1 MSPALRLRRLDA
13 LAVLAARLAA
23 ESAGGVLGDCLDLLL
38 DATPARCA
46 AAFAS
51 DGALDPVAERR
62 LSVRPTL
69 DLGRLRR
76 GLRSLAERSATSRR
90 ILKIT
95 DIRRENEAIP
105 DAGELVALGARTAL
119 AVPIL
124 HRRTVLGTM
133 VLLFDD
139 AAMLDEE
146 TLGFIRT
153 VTSIAAVALE
163 RDRHVEEAQDER
175 NRVVGPGSTT
185 GLGLLTATVA
195 HELKSPSGA
204 LSLQHDE
211 LIRVTEQI
219 TLLAGSSDTA
229 LGGAAAELGE
239 LTGEIGVAIARIR
252 ETVEKLTGVGG
263 PEAPLARIEVGLLA
277 REAMI
282 VGRPHLERQGV
293 SLDERYD
300 ADCFT
305 LGRRDALEQ
314 VILNLV
320 FNAADAC
327 SGASR
332 PQVWL
337 RVAVD
342 GAHVVLIVEDNGP
355 GVPEDAIENIFRP
368 FFTTKGRGHS
378 AGLGL
383 KICSDVVSEHGGH
396 IEVHER
402 PGGGAAFHVLIPR
415 VDAQGTPRVSDTPR
429 PAPASAKGQR
439 RVFVIDDDPVI
450 ARALRRGL
458 KPHDVQTASS
468 ASEAEIALLDP
479 SYLPDLVVCD
489 VYLPGANG
497 NTLHERIRER
507 RPEVAE
513 RFVFVTGGG
522 LGRAEAD
529 YLKNSG
535 RPALVKP
542 IDVKSLLGLLEPS
555 NAPDSSPP
563 ASVRTLSDPGA
574 SERPTLPPAGKPP
587 A

>member
-13 LAVLAARLAA
+13 LSALTARLAA

-51 DGALDPVAERR
+51 DGGLDPIAERR
-62 LSVRPTL
+62 LSMRPTL
-69 DLGRLRR
+69 DVGRVRR
-76 GLRSLAERSATSRR
+76 ALRSLAERSATSRR
-90 ILKIT
+90 VLKVI
-95 DIRRENEAIP
+95 DVRAEDSIP
-105 DAGELVALGARTAL
+105 DVGEIVALGARAAL

-124 HRRTVLGTM
+124 HRRTVLGTL

-146 TLGFIRT
+146 TLGYIRT
-153 VTSIAAVALE
+153 VASIAAVALE
-163 RDRHVEEAQDER
+163 RDRHVEEAQDDR
-175 NRVVGPGSTT
+175 SRLVSPGSATS
-185 GLGLLTATVA
+185 LGLLTATVA

-204 LSLQHDE
+204 LALQHDE
-211 LIRVTEQI
+211 LVRVTEQI
-219 TLLAGSSDTA
+219 ALLAGSSDTA
-229 LGGAAAELGE
+229 LGGSVAELGE

-252 ETVEKLTGVGG
+252 ETVDKLTSVGG
-263 PEAPLARIEVGLLA
+263 PDAPLVRIDLGLLA

-282 VGRPHLERQGV
+282 VGRPHFERAGV
-293 SLDERYD
+293 ALQERYD
-300 ADCFT
+300 SDCFT

-314 VILNLV
+314 VILNLA

-327 SGASR
+327 SGGSR
-332 PQVWL
+332 PQIWL
-337 RVAVD
+337 RVAID
-342 GAHVVLIVEDNGP
+342 GAHVMLIVEDNGP
-355 GVPEDAIENIFRP
+355 GVPQDAVESIFRP
-368 FFTTKGRGHS
+368 FYTTKGPRQS

-402 PGGGAAFHVLIPR
+402 PGGGAAFHVLLPR
-415 VDAQGTPRVSDTPR
+415 VDAEGQPTVSDTPKPPSITR
-429 PAPASAKGQR
+429 AGQR
-439 RVFVIDDDPVI
+439 RIFVVDDDPVI

-458 KPHDVQTASS
+458 KPHDVRTASS

-479 SYLPDLVVCD
+479 DYVPDLVVCD

-497 NTLHERIRER
+497 NVLHERIRDK
-507 RPEVAE
+507 RPDVAE

-529 YLKNSG
+529 YLKSSG

-542 IDVKSLLGLLEPS
+542 IDVKSLLSLLEPTES
-555 NAPDSSPP
+555 PDSSPP
-563 ASVRTLSDPGA
+563 ASVKTLSEPGS
-574 SERPTLPPAGKPP
+574 SERPTLPPGGQKA
-587 A
+587 

>member
-13 LAVLAARLAA
+13 LAALTARLAA
-23 ESAGGVLGDCLDLLL
+23 ESSGGVLGDCLDLLL

-51 DGALDPVAERR
+51 DGALEPIAERR
-62 LSVRPTL
+62 LSLRPTL
-69 DLGRLRR
+69 DPTRLRR
-76 GLRSLAERSATSRR
+76 ALRGLAERSATSRR
-90 ILKIT
+90 LLKIV
-95 DIRRENEAIP
+95 DVRRETDAIA
-105 DAGELVALGARTAL
+105 DVGEIVALGVRAAL

-124 HRRTVLGTM
+124 HRRTVLGTL

-146 TLGFIRT
+146 TLGYVRT
-153 VTSIAAVALE
+153 VASVAAVALE

-175 NRVVGPGSTT
+175 SRLVGPASTT
-185 GLGLLTATVA
+185 GLGLLTSTVA

-211 LIRVTEQI
+211 LVRIAEQLS
-219 TLLAGSSDTA
+219 LLADSSDTA
-229 LGGAAAELGE
+229 VGGAVAELTE

-252 ETVEKLTGVGG
+252 ETVEKLTVVGR
-263 PEAPLARIEVGLLA
+263 PETPLARIDVGLLA

-282 VGRPHLERQGV
+282 VARPHLERQGV
-293 SLDERYD
+293 SLNERYD
-300 ADCFT
+300 SDCLT

-314 VILNLV
+314 VFLNLV

-327 SGASR
+327 FGGSR

-355 GVPEDAIENIFRP
+355 GVPEDSIENIFRP
-368 FFTTKGRGHS
+368 FFTTKDRGQG

-383 KICSDVVSEHGGH
+383 KICSDVVSDHGGH

-402 PGGGAAFHVLIPR
+402 AGGGASFHVLLPR
-415 VDAQGTPRVSDTPR
+415 VDAEGQASVSETPKPPSRNR
-429 PAPASAKGQR
+429 PGQR
-439 RVFVIDDDPVI
+439 RIFVVDDDPVVT
-450 ARALRRGL
+450 RALRRAL
-458 KPHDVQTASS
+458 KPHDVRTASS
-468 ASEAEIALLDP
+468 AFEAEIALLDP
-479 SYLPDLVVCD
+479 AYVPDIVVCD

-497 NTLHERIRER
+497 NVLHARVREK
-507 RPEVAE
+507 RPDIAA
-513 RFVFVTGGG
+513 RFVFMTGGG

-529 YLKNSG
+529 YLKGSG

-542 IDVKSLLGLLEPS
+542 IDVKWLDSLLEPET
-555 NAPDSSPP
+555 PDSSPP
-563 ASVRTLSDPGA
+563 ASVKTLSEPGS
-574 SERPTLPPAGKPP
+574 SERPTLAPGEKKPSD
-587 A
+587 

>member
-13 LAVLAARLAA
+13 LAALTARLAA
-23 ESAGGVLGDCLDLLL
+23 ESSGGVLGDCLDLLL

-51 DGALDPVAERR
+51 DGALAPVAERR
-62 LSVRPTL
+62 LSMRPTL

-76 GLRSLAERSATSRR
+76 ALRSLAERAATSRR
-90 ILKIT
+90 PLKIT
-95 DIRRENEAIP
+95 DIRRESDAIP
-105 DAGELVALGARTAL
+105 DVGELVALGARSAL
-119 AVPIL
+119 ALPIL
-124 HRRTVLGTM
+124 HRRTVLGTL

-139 AAMLDEE
+139 VAMLDEE
-146 TLGFIRT
+146 TLGYIRT
-153 VTSIAAVALE
+153 VASIAAVALE

-175 NRVVGPGSTT
+175 SRLVGPGSST

-211 LIRVTEQI
+211 LMRVTEQL
-219 TLLAGSSDTA
+219 TLLTGSSDTA
-229 LGGAAAELGE
+229 LGGAVAELGE
-239 LTGEIGVAIARIR
+239 LTSEIGVAIARIR

-293 SLDERYD
+293 TLNERYD
-300 ADCFT
+300 AECFT

-327 SGASR
+327 TGGSR

-337 RVAVD
+337 RVSLD
-342 GAHVVLIVEDNGP
+342 GAHVVLTVEDNGP
-355 GVPEDAIENIFRP
+355 GVPADSIENIFRP

-402 PGGGAAFHVLIPR
+402 AGGGAAFHVLLPR
-415 VDAQGTPRVSDTPR
+415 VNADGQPTVSDTPKAPPLSR
-429 PAPASAKGQR
+429 PGGH

-450 ARALRRGL
+450 TRTLRRGL
-458 KPHDVQTASS
+458 KPHDVRTASS
-468 ASEAEIALLDP
+468 ASEAEIALLDA

-489 VYLPGANG
+489 VYLTGANG
-497 NTLHERIRER
+497 NVLHQRIREK
-507 RPEVAE
+507 RPEVAD

-529 YLKNSG
+529 YLKSSG

-542 IDVKSLLGLLEPS
+542 IDVKSLLALLEPA

-563 ASVRTLSDPGA
+563 ASVRTLSEPGS
-574 SERPTLPPAGKPP
+574 SERPTLPPVGKS
-587 A
+587 

>member
-13 LAVLAARLAA
+13 LATLTARLAA

-51 DGALDPVAERR
+51 DGGLDPIAERR

-69 DLGRLRR
+69 DLGRLRLA
-76 GLRSLAERSATSRR
+76 LRALAERSATSRR
-90 ILKIT
+90 VLKIT
-95 DIRRENEAIP
+95 DIRRETEAIP
-105 DAGELVALGARTAL
+105 DIGEIVALGARAAL

-124 HRRTVLGTM
+124 HRRAVLGTL

-139 AAMLDEE
+139 VAMLDEE
-146 TLGFIRT
+146 TLGYIRT
-153 VTSIAAVALE
+153 IASIAAVALE

-175 NRVVGPGSTT
+175 SRLVGPGSST

-204 LSLQHDE
+204 LVLQHDE
-211 LIRVTEQI
+211 LVRLSEQI
-219 TLLAGSSDTA
+219 ALLAGSSDTA
-229 LGGAAAELGE
+229 IGGSVAELGE
-239 LTGEIGVAIARIR
+239 LTQEMGVAIARIR
-252 ETVEKLTGVGG
+252 ETVDKLTSVGG
-263 PEAPLARIEVGLLA
+263 PDAPLVRIELGLLA

-282 VGRPHLERQGV
+282 VGRPHFERQGV
-293 SLDERYD
+293 TLRERFD
-300 ADCFT
+300 PDCYT
-305 LGRRDALEQ
+305 LGRKDALEQ
-314 VILNLV
+314 VILNLA

-327 SGASR
+327 AGGSQ
-332 PQVWL
+332 PQIWL

-355 GVPEDAIENIFRP
+355 GVPQESVESIFRP
-368 FFTTKGRGHS
+368 FYTTKGRGHS

-402 PGGGAAFHVLIPR
+402 PGGGAAFHVLLPR
-415 VDAQGTPRVSDTPR
+415 VDADGQPHISETPR
-429 PAPASAKGQR
+429 PAALAGPGQR

-450 ARALRRGL
+450 ARSLRRGL
-458 KPHDVQTASS
+458 KPHDVRTASS

-479 SYLPDLVVCD
+479 SYVPDLVVCD

-497 NTLHERIRER
+497 NVLHERVRAK
-507 RPEVAE
+507 RPDVAE

-542 IDVKSLLGLLEPS
+542 IDVKSLLALLEPS

-563 ASVRTLSDPGA
+563 ASVRTLSEPGG
-574 SERPTLPPAGKPP
+574 SERPTLPPGER
-587 A
+587 

>member
-13 LAVLAARLAA
+13 LATLTARLAA

-51 DGALDPVAERR
+51 DGALDPIAERR
-62 LSVRPTL
+62 LSVRPNL
-69 DLGRLRR
+69 ELGRLRR
-76 GLRSLAERSATSRR
+76 ALRSLAERSATSRR
-90 ILKIT
+90 ILKII
-95 DIRRENEAIP
+95 DIRRETEAIP
-105 DAGELVALGARTAL
+105 DIGEIVALGARAAL

-124 HRRTVLGTM
+124 HRRTVLGTL

-139 AAMLDEE
+139 VAMLDEE
-146 TLGFIRT
+146 TLGYIRT
-153 VTSIAAVALE
+153 ITNIAAVALE

-175 NRVVGPGSTT
+175 GRLVGPGSST

-204 LSLQHDE
+204 LALQHDE
-211 LIRVTEQI
+211 LVRITEQI
-219 TLLAGSSDTA
+219 ELLAGPSDTA
-229 LGGAAAELGE
+229 LGGAVAELGE
-239 LTGEIGVAIARIR
+239 LTQEIGVAIARIR
-252 ETVEKLTGVGG
+252 ETVEKLTSVGG
-263 PEAPLARIEVGLLA
+263 PDAPLIRIDVGLLA

-282 VGRPHLERQGV
+282 VGRPHFERQGV
-293 SLDERYD
+293 TLQERFD
-300 ADCFT
+300 PDCFT
-305 LGRRDALEQ
+305 LGRKDALEQ
-314 VILNLV
+314 VILNLA

-327 SGASR
+327 AGGSR
-332 PQVWL
+332 PQIWL

-355 GVPEDAIENIFRP
+355 GVPQDSIESIFRP
-368 FFTTKGRGHS
+368 FYTTKARGHS

-402 PGGGAAFHVLIPR
+402 PGGGAAFHVLLPR
-415 VDAQGTPRVSDTPR
+415 VDAEGMPAISETPR
-429 PAPASAKGQR
+429 PPSHAGPGQR

-450 ARALRRGL
+450 ARSLRRGL
-458 KPHDVQTASS
+458 KPHDVRTASS

-479 SYLPDLVVCD
+479 SYVPDLIVCD

-497 NTLHERIRER
+497 NVLHERVRAT
-507 RPEVAE
+507 RPDIAE

-529 YLKNSG
+529 YLKSSG

-542 IDVKSLLGLLEPS
+542 IDVKSLLSLLEPS
-555 NAPDSSPP
+555 SATDSSPP
-563 ASVRTLSDPGA
+563 ASVKTLSEPGG
-574 SERPTLPPAGKPP
+574 SERPTLPPGQKLP
-587 A
+587 

>member
-13 LAVLAARLAA
+13 LATLTARLAA

-51 DGALDPVAERR
+51 DGGLDPIAERR
-62 LSVRPTL
+62 LSVRPNL
-69 DLGRLRR
+69 ELGRLRR
-76 GLRSLAERSATSRR
+76 ALRSLAERSATSRR
-90 ILKIT
+90 ILRIN
-95 DIRRENEAIP
+95 DIRRETEAIP
-105 DAGELVALGARTAL
+105 DIGEIVALGARAAL

-124 HRRTVLGTM
+124 HRRAVLGTL

-139 AAMLDEE
+139 VAMLDEE
-146 TLGFIRT
+146 TLGYVRT
-153 VTSIAAVALE
+153 IACIAAVALE

-175 NRVVGPGSTT
+175 GRLIGPGSST

-204 LSLQHDE
+204 LALQHDE
-211 LIRVTEQI
+211 LVRIAEQI
-219 TLLAGSSDTA
+219 ELLAGSSDTA
-229 LGGAAAELGE
+229 LGGSVAELGE
-239 LTGEIGVAIARIR
+239 LTQEIGVAIARIR
-252 ETVEKLTGVGG
+252 ETVDKLTSVGG
-263 PEAPLARIEVGLLA
+263 PDAPLVRIEVGLLA

-282 VGRPHLERQGV
+282 VGRPHFERQGV
-293 SLDERYD
+293 TLQERYD
-300 ADCFT
+300 PDCFT

-314 VILNLV
+314 VILNLT

-327 SGASR
+327 AGGSQPR
-332 PQVWL
+332 IWL

-342 GAHVVLIVEDNGP
+342 GSHVVLIVEDNGP
-355 GVPEDAIENIFRP
+355 GVPQDSVESIFRP
-368 FFTTKGRGHS
+368 FYTTKGRGHS

-402 PGGGAAFHVLIPR
+402 PGGGAAFHVLLPR
-415 VDAQGTPRVSDTPR
+415 VDIEGQPTISETPR
-429 PAPASAKGQR
+429 PPSLSRPGQR

-450 ARALRRGL
+450 TRALRRGL
-458 KPHDVQTASS
+458 KPHDVRVAAS

-479 SYLPDLVVCD
+479 SYVPDLVVCD

-497 NTLHERIRER
+497 NVLHERIRAT
-507 RPEVAE
+507 RPDVAE

-529 YLKNSG
+529 YLKGSG
-535 RPALVKP
+535 QPALVKP
-542 IDVKSLLGLLEPS
+542 IDVKSLLALLEPS
-555 NAPDSSPP
+555 RDSDSSPP
-563 ASVRTLSDPGA
+563 ASVKTLSEPGG
-574 SERPTLPPAGKPP
+574 SERPTLPPGEKPT
-587 A
+587 

>member
-13 LAVLAARLAA
+13 LATLTARLAA

-62 LSVRPTL
+62 LSMRPTL
-69 DLGRLRR
+69 DIGRLRR
-76 GLRSLAERSATSRR
+76 ALRSLAERSATSRR
-90 ILKIT
+90 ILKVS
-95 DIRRENEAIP
+95 DVRREEAIP
-105 DAGELVALGARTAL
+105 DVGEIVALGARAAL

-124 HRRTVLGTM
+124 HRRTVLATL

-139 AAMLDEE
+139 IAMLDEE
-146 TLGFIRT
+146 TLGYVRT
-153 VTSIAAVALE
+153 IASIAAVALE
-163 RDRHVEEAQDER
+163 RDRHVEEAQDDR
-175 NRVVGPGSTT
+175 SRLVGPGSATS
-185 GLGLLTATVA
+185 LGLLTATVA

-204 LSLQHDE
+204 LLLQHDE
-211 LIRVTEQI
+211 LVRVTEQI
-219 TLLAGSSDTA
+219 ALLAGSSDTA
-229 LGGAAAELGE
+229 LGGSVAELTE

-252 ETVEKLTGVGG
+252 ETVEKLTSVG
-263 PEAPLARIEVGLLA
+263 EKDTPLVRIDLGLLA

-282 VGRPHLERQGV
+282 VGRPHLEREGV
-293 SLDERYD
+293 TLQERYD
-300 ADCFT
+300 SDCFT

-314 VILNLV
+314 VILNLA

-327 SGASR
+327 AGGSR
-332 PQVWL
+332 PQIWL

-355 GVPEDAIENIFRP
+355 GVPQDAVESIFRP
-368 FFTTKGRGHS
+368 FYTTKGPRQS

-402 PGGGAAFHVLIPR
+402 PGGGAAFHVLLPR
-415 VDAQGTPRVSDTPR
+415 VDADGQPTVTDTPKPPSLTR
-429 PAPASAKGQR
+429 AGQR
-439 RVFVIDDDPVI
+439 RIFVIDDDPVV

-458 KPHDVQTASS
+458 KPHDVRTASS
-468 ASEAEIALLDP
+468 ASEAEMALLDP
-479 SYLPDLVVCD
+479 SYVPDLIVCD
-489 VYLPGANG
+489 VYLTGANG
-497 NTLHERIRER
+497 NVLHERIREK
-507 RPEVAE
+507 RPDVAE

-522 LGRAEAD
+522 LGRVEAD

-542 IDVKSLLGLLEPS
+542 IDVKSLLSLLEPTDS
-555 NAPDSSPP
+555 PDSSPP
-563 ASVRTLSDPGA
+563 ASLKTLGEPGA
-574 SERPTLPPAGKPP
+574 SERPTLAPGGPKG
-587 A
+587 

>member
-13 LAVLAARLAA
+13 LAALTARLAA
-23 ESAGGVLGDCLDLLL
+23 ESSGGVLGDCLDLLL

-51 DGALDPVAERR
+51 DGALAPVAERR
-62 LSVRPTL
+62 LSMRPSL

-76 GLRSLAERSATSRR
+76 ALRSLAERAATSRR
-90 ILKIT
+90 PLKVT
-95 DIRRENEAIP
+95 DVRRESDTIP
-105 DAGELVALGARTAL
+105 DVGEIVALGARSAL
-119 AVPIL
+119 AMPIL
-124 HRRTVLGTM
+124 HRRTVLGTL

-139 AAMLDEE
+139 TAMLDEE
-146 TLGFIRT
+146 TLGYIRT
-153 VTSIAAVALE
+153 VASIAAVALE

-175 NRVVGPGSTT
+175 SRLVGPGSQTS
-185 GLGLLTATVA
+185 LGLLTTTVA

-204 LSLQHDE
+204 LALQHDE
-211 LIRVTEQI
+211 LVRVTEQL
-219 TLLAGSSDTA
+219 TLLTGSSDTA
-229 LGGAAAELGE
+229 LGGAVAELGE

-252 ETVEKLTGVGG
+252 ETVEKLTGVAG
-263 PEAPLARIEVGLLA
+263 PEAPLARIELGLLA

-293 SLDERYD
+293 SLNERYD
-300 ADCFT
+300 SDCFT

-314 VILNLV
+314 VLLNLV

-327 SGASR
+327 TGGSR
-332 PQVWL
+332 PQVWI

-355 GVPEDAIENIFRP
+355 GVPEDSIENIFRP

-402 PGGGAAFHVLIPR
+402 PGGGAAFHVLLPR
-415 VDAQGTPRVSDTPR
+415 VDAEGQPTVSDTPKP
-429 PAPASAKGQR
+429 PAPNHSGKR
-439 RVFVIDDDPVI
+439 RVFVIDDDPVVT
-450 ARALRRGL
+450 RTLRRGL
-458 KPHDVQTASS
+458 KPHDVRTASS
-468 ASEAEIALLDP
+468 ASEAEIALLDA

-489 VYLPGANG
+489 VYLTGANG
-497 NTLHERIRER
+497 NVLHERIREK
-507 RPEVAE
+507 RPEVAD

-529 YLKNSG
+529 YLKTSG

-542 IDVKSLLGLLEPS
+542 IDVKSLLALLEPAS
-555 NAPDSSPP
+555 ASDSSPP
-563 ASVRTLSDPGA
+563 ASVRTLSEPGS
-574 SERPTLPPAGKPP
+574 SERPTLPPVKKS
-587 A
+587 

>member
-13 LAVLAARLAA
+13 LAALTARLAA
-23 ESAGGVLGDCLDLLL
+23 ESSGGVLGDCLDLLL

-51 DGALDPVAERR
+51 DGALAPVAERR
-62 LSVRPTL
+62 LSMRPSL

-76 GLRSLAERSATSRR
+76 ALRSLAERAATSRR
-90 ILKIT
+90 PLKIS
-95 DIRRENEAIP
+95 DIRREGDAIP
-105 DAGELVALGARTAL
+105 DVGELVALGARSAL
-119 AVPIL
+119 ALPIL
-124 HRRTVLGTM
+124 HRRVVLGTL

-139 AAMLDEE
+139 VAMLDEE
-146 TLGFIRT
+146 TLGYIRT
-153 VTSIAAVALE
+153 VASIAAVALE

-175 NRVVGPGSTT
+175 SRLVGPASSA

-211 LIRVTEQI
+211 LVRVTEQL
-219 TLLAGSSDTA
+219 TLLSGSSDTA
-229 LGGAAAELGE
+229 LGGAVAELGE

-263 PEAPLARIEVGLLA
+263 PEAPLARIEVGMLA

-293 SLDERYD
+293 ILNERYD
-300 ADCFT
+300 TDCFT

-327 SGASR
+327 AGGSR
-332 PQVWL
+332 PQIWL
-337 RVAVD
+337 RVAID

-355 GVPEDAIENIFRP
+355 GVPEDSIENIFRP

-402 PGGGAAFHVLIPR
+402 PGGGAAFHVLLPR
-415 VDAQGTPRVSDTPR
+415 VNAEGQPTVSDIPK
-429 PAPASAKGQR
+429 APALNEPGER

-450 ARALRRGL
+450 TRTLRRGL
-458 KPHDVQTASS
+458 KPHEVRTASS
-468 ASEAEIALLDP
+468 ASEAEIALLDA

-489 VYLPGANG
+489 VYLTGANG
-497 NTLHERIRER
+497 NVLHQRIRDQ
-507 RPEVAE
+507 RPEVAD

-522 LGRAEAD
+522 LGRVEAD
-529 YLKNSG
+529 YLKSSG

-542 IDVKSLLGLLEPS
+542 IDVKSLLALLEPA

-563 ASVRTLSDPGA
+563 ASVRTLSEPGS
-574 SERPTLPPAGKPP
+574 SERPTLPPARKS
-587 A
+587 